1 MSGFGCTSLLHPQD
15 DADRQ
20 ALVRKLTTILPYVKH
35 VEHENRGTSHELDVT
50 QRELEEY
57 CKKISF
63 SRGLLIEGRI
73 GLKV

>member
-1 MSGFGCTSLLHPQD
+1 M
-15 DADRQ
+15 
-20 ALVRKLTTILPYVKH
+20 TTILPYVKH

-73 GLKV
+73 GLEV